1 MSREN
6 ADLMFKKSAEKC
18 EQTVRTSS
26 DQRSNYTYISS
37 IVLLVGETCVCT
49 LRVEMSRTDNLKDKG
64 GKT

>member
-6 ADLMFKKSAEKC
+6 ADLMFKKLAEKC

-49 LRVEMSRTDNLKDKG
+49 LRAEMSRTDDLKDKG

>member
-37 IVLLVGETCVCT
+37 IVLLVGEMCMYAKSKNVSCT
-49 LRVEMSRTDNLKDKG
+49 NDLKDKG